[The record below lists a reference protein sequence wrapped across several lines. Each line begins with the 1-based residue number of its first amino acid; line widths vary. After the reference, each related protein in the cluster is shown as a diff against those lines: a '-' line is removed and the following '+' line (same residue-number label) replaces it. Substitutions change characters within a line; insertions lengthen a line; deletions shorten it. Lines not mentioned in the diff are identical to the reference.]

1 MSMNKDRDLTF
12 ATINAFNLQLADQP
26 TYNAGRPAFAS
37 NAAYRRRIEWLAAT
51 VRRLDADV
59 IAFQEIWSARALEDV
74 FREARKLTAYRLLVR
89 DSPGLGQP
97 QVALAIRRPWT
108 VDHHEWIENFP
119 PSFRLQ
125 NLKERHGAAET
136 IDVSI
141 SAWSRPILKAQISL
155 DVSRRRPPPVT
166 LYSTHF
172 KSKAPAR
179 LASAQGQSQVL
190 AQHGSIARSA
200 VSHLRRIVEAGA
212 LRAVLDEHMR
222 SEDELALSPT
232 VVLGDLNDA
241 THSVSSELLSAQ
253 PGYRLTASS
262 RAGSRAD
269 RGLYSVETLQQYRS
283 QRHVF
288 YTYIFRNR
296 HETLDHVMVSEEFYD
311 HSKKRHWSFDEME
324 IYNDHLA
331 ISNESRRER
340 QRLLDE
346 SGAVDH
352 GIVRARFVWDPLA
365 DDIRRI
371 ARSMENEDSG
381 RNEPEETV

>member
-1 MSMNKDRDLTF
+1 MANDRDLTF
-12 ATINAFNLQLADQP
+12 ATINALNLQLADQP
-26 TYNAGRPAFAS
+26 TYDAGKPAFP
-37 NAAYRRRIEWLAAT
+37 NRAAYRRRIEWLAAT

-59 IAFQEIWSARALEDV
+59 IAFQEIWSRKALEDV
-74 FREARKLTAYRLLVR
+74 FREARQFTAYKLLVR
-89 DSPGLGQP
+89 DAPGLGRP

-108 VDHHEWIENFP
+108 VEHHEWMESFP

-141 SAWSRPILKAQISL
+141 SAWSRPILKARVSL
-155 DVSRRRPPPVT
+155 DVSRRRPPPIT
-166 LYSTHF
+166 LYAAHF

-179 LASAQGQSQVL
+179 LASAQGQSESL
-190 AQHGSIARSA
+190 AKHGSIVRAA
-200 VSHLRRIVEAGA
+200 VSHLRRVMEAGA

-241 THSVSSELLSAQ
+241 THSVSTELVSAQ

-269 RGLYSVETLQQYRS
+269 RGLYTAETLQQYRS

-331 ISNESRRER
+331 ISDESRSER

-346 SGAVDH
+346 TGAVDH
-352 GIVRARFVWDPLA
+352 GIVRARFVWDPIA
-365 DDIRRI
+365 DDIRRM
-371 ARSMENEDSG
+371 ARSMTDKGTSS
-381 RNEPEETV
+381 RDEPEQTT